1 MSFGP
6 ELCWPPVN
14 LFEDFKY
21 SIGLLFKP
29 KDKILNMEDFEKIRQ
44 LENQAYPEG
53 QHAYKRIKNLKG
65 LKRIFACN
73 NLRQIDY
80 YLDEDCYCIV
90 ILHHNLVYVADIV
103 SLKNPQKTLK
113 LIQEVSQ
120 KYKEKPFYMY
130 AREKTAYKLMKAL
143 ERKGMLRIVEDVVEE
158 EEEEEAG
165 EVDSGKENEV
175 KDEIYHMLKIDVC

>member
-53 QHAYKRIKNLKG
+53 QHAYKRIKK
-65 LKRIFACN
+65 
-73 NLRQIDY
+73 
-80 YLDEDCYCIV
+80 
-90 ILHHNLVYVADIV
+90 
-103 SLKNPQKTLK
+103 
-113 LIQEVSQ
+113 
-120 KYKEKPFYMY
+120 
-130 AREKTAYKLMKAL
+130 
-143 ERKGMLRIVEDVVEE
+143 
-158 EEEEEAG
+158 
-165 EVDSGKENEV
+165 
-175 KDEIYHMLKIDVC
+175 